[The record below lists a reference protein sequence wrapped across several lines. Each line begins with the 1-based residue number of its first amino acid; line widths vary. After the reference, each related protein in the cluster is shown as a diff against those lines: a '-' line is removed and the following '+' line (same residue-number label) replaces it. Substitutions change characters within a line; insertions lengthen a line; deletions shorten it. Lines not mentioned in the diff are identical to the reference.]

1 MSAVA
6 VVCPLR
12 PGAAETARVLVA
24 EGPPFDLAGAG
35 IARHLVLV
43 GEEEAV
49 FVFEGPEA
57 RGAVERLATS
67 PGVWRAAAA
76 WRDLLAGR
84 PRLLEP
90 AFAWPPGA
98 PER

>member
-35 IARHLVLV
+35 IVRHVVFV
-43 GEEEAV
+43 GEQEAV
-49 FVFEGPEA
+49 FVFEGAEA
-57 RGAVERLATS
+57 RGAVERLATN

-84 PRLLEP
+84 PRLLD
-90 AFAWPPGA
+90 ASFAWPGGP
-98 PER
+98 